1 LIILQERPLEV
12 SDPYFFQSLPD
23 NTVALRQAL
32 RYERAVRKA
41 EAARLQA
48 EIEELKAENKRLKE
62 SRRGATEV
70 FSQEKQAFEQKI
82 RHLKEQLEDANKR
95 IAWFQK
101 EYFGRKTETAESLA
115 ITGNEIVA
123 ESLVVSGKEAEAAST
138 VAELLPQQQEKRK
151 RGQQPGP
158 GKGHGRSDR
167 SNLEHEE
174 EFLDPPNCACGV
186 CSKPYRLVEATDDS
200 EIAEIKVRPYVRVI
214 RKRMYVSQCD
224 CKGKVIVKALPP
236 PKLYPRT
243 TIGNSLWV
251 YLLVWKYIFGVPTH
265 RVLQE
270 LSLQGLHLSAGT
282 VTGGMTVIDTLL
294 LALYEQIVDHCRG
307 ADLWNADESRW
318 RVFEEDNGARNGQQW
333 WFWLFASMDAI
344 VYLLDQ
350 SRSKEVPKKFFTG
363 SAGVLLTDR
372 LKSYKDLNEA
382 IKNAWCWVHQRR
394 DILELFQGI
403 PSLKEWSQEWLTE
416 IGTLFALNHKRVALW
431 QSNQGSGSLWEDAQ
445 AAVEQQIKRL
455 EWRWQLQLQEPD
467 LHKEQ
472 KTVLNS
478 FMTHWIGLTLFLT
491 DPRIPLDNN
500 RAERLLRSLVI
511 NRKNSYGSGKEWSGN
526 LAAKLFTVFQTW
538 LVNGLNP
545 EALLLDYF
553 NECSKTPGR
562 PPPDVSEFLPWLMSE
577 ERKQKFKLPKNIKRP
592 A

>member
-1 LIILQERPLEV
+1 LIILQEKPLEV
-12 SDPYFFQSLPD
+12 SDPYFFQNLPD

-32 RYERAVRKA
+32 RYERAARK
-41 EAARLQA
+41 A

-62 SRRGATEV
+62 SRRGATET
-70 FSQEKQAFEQKI
+70 FSQRLSALEEEIQQ
-82 RHLKEQLEDANKR
+82 LKEQLENANKK

-123 ESLVVSGKEAEAAST
+123 ESLLANNKEAT
-138 VAELLPQQQEKRK
+138 VVEHESQQEKRK

-158 GKGHGRSDR
+158 DKGHGRSDR
-167 SNLEHEE
+167 SNLEHREKV
-174 EFLDPPNCACGV
+174 LDPPCCACDV
-186 CSKPYRLVEATDDS
+186 CNKPYRLLSKTDDS
-200 EIAEIKVRPYVRVI
+200 KITEIEVKPYVQVY
-214 RKRMYVSQCD
+214 RKTIWVSQCD

-243 TIGNSLWV
+243 TVGNSLWV

-282 VTGGMTVIDTLL
+282 VTGGMKVIDTLL
-294 LALYEQIVDHCRG
+294 LALYEQIADHCRG
-307 ADLWNADESRW
+307 ADFWNADESSW
-318 RVFEEDNGARNGQQW
+318 RVFEEDNGVRNGQQW

-350 SRSKEVPKKFFTG
+350 SRSKEVPKDFFAG

-372 LKSYKDLNEA
+372 LKSYWALNEA

-394 DILELFQGI
+394 DILKLFQGI
-403 PSLKEWSQEWLTE
+403 PSLKEWSQEWLAE

-431 QSNQGSGSLWEDAQ
+431 QSNQSSGQLWEDAQ
-445 AAVEQQIKRL
+445 AAVRQQIKKL
-455 EWRWQLQLQEPD
+455 EGRWQLQLQEPD

-472 KTVLNS
+472 KKVLNS

-500 RAERLLRSLVI
+500 RAERLLRGLVI

-562 PPPDVSEFLPWLMSE
+562 PPPDVKEFLPWLMAE
-577 ERKQKFKLPKNIKRP
+577 ERKQKFTLPKNIKRP